1 MKKDDKLVAETLQED
16 RLIHIGLSK
25 IQQSRAKEF
34 EQARD
39 KHAECPEMI
48 AILEETQKQYK
59 KIQMIRHPTKRF
71 VEQVD
76 RRLALLRAQFNHHVR
91 SCSK

>member
-1 MKKDDKLVAETLQED
+1 MKEEMIYVRHALFNEDAKQIEQNRDIHKD
-16 RLIHIGLSK
+16 
-25 IQQSRAKEF
+25 
-34 EQARD
+34 
-39 KHAECPEMI
+39 CPEMM
-48 AILEETQKQYK
+48 AILAETEKQYQ
-59 KIQMIRHPTKRF
+59 KIKMIRHPTKRF